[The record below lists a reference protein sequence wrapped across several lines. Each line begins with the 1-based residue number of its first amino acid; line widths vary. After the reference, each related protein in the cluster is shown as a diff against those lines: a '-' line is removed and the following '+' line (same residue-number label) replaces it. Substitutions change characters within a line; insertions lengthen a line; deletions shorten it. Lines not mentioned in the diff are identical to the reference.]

1 MTVYYIFFAAIF
13 LYNIIMSQVK
23 TVEDKKKNMGMCIL
37 GFLMIFLILALRHPS
52 MGVDLGWGRD
62 YGYLASFDLLNSYT
76 WTQIIEIDEFLNYEK
91 GYIIFNKLVGSI
103 LDNSQFFL
111 GVCAFVSVLP
121 IGLYTYKQSKLPLL
135 SICIYAGLP
144 AFIICFSGLRQ
155 SIAIGIIILSIF
167 CIEKHKKVLFVL
179 AVLFASAFHSS
190 AVIFLIAY
198 PLYYVKFNNVTKLI
212 FVMALPVIYLLRE
225 PLFVIFSQLFKDDA
239 EIESTGAIT
248 LFIVFSLIYL
258 FLIFFADDSDRQQNG
273 LVNLFY
279 MACVCQAF
287 GGVYNTAI
295 RVGYYFMVS
304 LVIALPNTI
313 VSMEKRGISKR
324 NEYQISYMI
333 LLFVFVVYGLSA
345 LSKSNGSW
353 AMTNPYHF
361 FWESII

>member
-1 MTVYYIFFAAIF
+1 MTVYYIFFAVIF
-13 LYNIIMSQVK
+13 IYNIIISQVK
-23 TVEDKKKNMGMCIL
+23 ALEEKKKNIGMCIL
-37 GFLMIFLILALRHPS
+37 GFLMIFLMLALRHPS
-52 MGVDLGWGRD
+52 MGVDLGWGREK
-62 YGYLASFDLLNSYT
+62 GYLKSFDILNSYS
-76 WTQIIEIDEFLNYEK
+76 WDKIIEMEKYLNYEK
-91 GYIIFNKLVGSI
+91 GYVIFNKLIGSVV
-103 LDNSQFFL
+103 NNEQFFL
-111 GVCAFVSVLP
+111 GVCAFVAVAP
-121 IGLYTYKQSKLPLL
+121 IWLYTYKRSKLPLL

-179 AVLFASAFHSS
+179 VVLFASAFHSS
-190 AVIFLIAY
+190 AIIFLIAY

-225 PLFVIFSQLFKDDA
+225 PLFVIFSQLFKNDA

-304 LVIALPNTI
+304 LIIVLPNTI
-313 VSMEKRGISKR
+313 MSMKERGISKK

-345 LSKSNGSW
+345 LSDRSW

-361 FWESII
+361 FWESIT